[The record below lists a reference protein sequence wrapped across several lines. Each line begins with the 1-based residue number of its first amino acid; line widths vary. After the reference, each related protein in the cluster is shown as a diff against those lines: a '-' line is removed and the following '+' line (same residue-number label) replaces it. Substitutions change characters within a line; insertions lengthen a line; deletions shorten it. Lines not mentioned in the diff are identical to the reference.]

1 MNRDRTWAV
10 ILLCRNYFPFGQ
22 AAPTRAGHPSKP
34 SGSPLL
40 AKLNILTEMINAV
53 VTLKPSCWRCSVLR
67 DTARVLDLQE
77 GFWLDQRFS
86 NTKLATCRLSNQKF
100 LSLKSSPSNK
110 TQLPSGF
117 GIRKEVTLYV
127 RTCRLGRNLGAPR
140 QIERARLFSQAVHF
154 HGITE
159 KPLTSARWL
168 AESVSREIFTNKKN
182 TQHVQK
188 PRAK

>member
-1 MNRDRTWAV
+1 
-10 ILLCRNYFPFGQ
+10 
-22 AAPTRAGHPSKP
+22 
-34 SGSPLL
+34 
-40 AKLNILTEMINAV
+40 MINAV

-168 AESVSREIFTNKKN
+168 ADSVSREIFTDKKTHN
-182 TQHVQK
+182 MFRSREQNNNVHFMFVECHSGSRFQITHLQ
-188 PRAK
+188 